1 MYKYLNEIARKLKNK
16 EIVEEIILSNIPEI

>member
-16 EIVEEIILSNIPEI
+16 EIVEEIILSNIPKI